1 MANKLPHH
9 KIGVIVPLE
18 RARRA
23 EGAVRYGVAPNL
35 VQFGAVFIRSKS
47 TGTVT
52 HVACATLAFNVY
64 AAHMYPTLVGYC
76 CDHENTTSIEAWDR
90 HYRLDDAGRLLGG
103 YRVLESRD
111 GDGDG
116 VMQTLVSLT
125 DWIAEVGGGDLEVA
139 TADVKELR
147 LALASDDEGLSL
159 ALAAYEAQ
167 AAPPKEELDPMH
179 KAILAGLTETY
190 KNMSLE
196 DIAEISGIGLAL
208 LELAAAR
215 GAD

>member
-23 EGAVRYGVAPNL
+23 EDAVRYGVAPAL

-47 TGTVT
+47 SGTVT

-103 YRVLESRD
+103 YRVLESRERD

-116 VMQTLVSLT
+116 VMQTLVEFE
-125 DWIAEVGGGDLEVA
+125 DWIAEIGGGDLEVA
-139 TADVKELR
+139 TDLEELVP
-147 LALASDDEGLSL
+147 AVAT
-159 ALAAYEAQ
+159 YEAQ

-179 KAILAGLTETY
+179 KAILDGLTETY

-196 DIAEISGIGLAL
+196 DIAAISGVGLAT
-208 LELAAAR
+208 LELVALRAAA
-215 GAD
+215 